1 MFSKEVR
8 VLLSMIIVC
17 GAAAV
22 ALLKYTD
29 ICRLQAV
36 TLNGRR
42 VQRVEELGL
51 MSSRTILAQPID
63 SLADVLMTRSGIT
76 KVDIDYK
83 LPNSIRIQTN
93 TLSPVC
99 FLLDSKTGLIYG
111 LEESGRV
118 VQVAEEKIDWDA
130 PLFTGVAVKR
140 IHEFPSDGRV
150 MQILTQMRM
159 LRQTDEYLL
168 KQIEE
173 VDLSRTEYVTVG
185 LANKPY
191 RLKMNSDQFAEKCRE
206 FDLFMSSFRPET
218 DSVTSFDLTYHDMI
232 IRTGYVEPKEKPV
245 IDTAEVNDKAQFLDE
260 QEMLR
265 IAIEEDIQSRKAQLA
280 QVPAKPK
287 SDPAIRPA
295 AKKSSS
301 LNKNNRPTA
310 GKKSNQ
316 GATKGKSPNKGKTST
331 SPSKKKPTSGTKS
344 KITKHG

>member
-22 ALLKYTD
+22 ALLQYTD

-36 TLNGRR
+36 TLNGQK

-99 FLLDSKTGLIYG
+99 YLLDSKTGMIYG

-118 VQVAEEKIDWDA
+118 VLVPQEKIDWDA

-159 LRQTDEYLL
+159 LRKTDEYLL
-168 KQIEE
+168 NQIEE

-206 FDLFMSSFRPET
+206 FDLFMSSFRPEI

-245 IDTAEVNDKAQFLDE
+245 IDTSEVNDKAQFLDE

-265 IAIEEDIQSRKAQLA
+265 LAIEDEMQARKRQLA
-280 QVPAKPK
+280 QAAVKPK
-287 SDPAIRPA
+287 NASSVKPA
-295 AKKSSS
+295 AKKSSP
-301 LNKNNRPTA
+301 NKKSNPSA
-310 GKKSNQ
+310 QKKSNQ
-316 GATKGKSPNKGKTST
+316 SGTKGKSPTKSKTST

-344 KITKHG
+344 KITKNG